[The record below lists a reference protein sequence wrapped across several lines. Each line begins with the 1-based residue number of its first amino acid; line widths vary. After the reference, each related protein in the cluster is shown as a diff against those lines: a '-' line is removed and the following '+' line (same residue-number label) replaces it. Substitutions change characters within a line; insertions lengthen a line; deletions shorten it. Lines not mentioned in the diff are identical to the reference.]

1 MDVSFKVAG
10 RLVVPVRAV
19 FTTPGPRTVLM
30 SITEGE
36 GRGSVVETHATPL
49 GPDELGLPRTAV
61 VEAVVASSARP
72 GFAAA
77 RAAAPVVRRLMTAG
91 AARLWRDDL
100 AYAERRWLLR
110 STGRFPG

>member
-1 MDVSFKVAG
+1 M
-10 RLVVPVRAV
+10 R
-19 FTTPGPRTVLM
+19 
-30 SITEGE
+30 ITEGE
-36 GRGSVVETHATPL
+36 GLGSVVETHVTPL
-49 GPDELGLPRTAV
+49 GPDELGRPRTAV

-72 GFAAA
+72 GFTAA
-77 RAAAPVVRRLMTAG
+77 RAAAPVLRRLMTAG